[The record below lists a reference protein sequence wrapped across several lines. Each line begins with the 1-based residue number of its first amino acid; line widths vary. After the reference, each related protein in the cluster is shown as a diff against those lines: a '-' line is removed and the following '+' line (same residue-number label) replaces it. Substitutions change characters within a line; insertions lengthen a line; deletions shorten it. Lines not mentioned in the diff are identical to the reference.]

1 MGGFLSNAGLWIDA
15 LGGAAQVAL
24 ALYVFARARSGRDAD
39 AFALFF
45 GANGFAFL
53 LRNLIPH
60 GHALFPLLGLTVWGV
75 LNWVASAA
83 LLILSLRWLADA
95 WRARL
100 PALYAAASVGLVL
113 GVLSWAAAPP
123 SVTLVA
129 FGGAAVYSAVAYVLV
144 LALLSSAGDDEA
156 RITEAA
162 FFTAVL
168 GVNSA
173 LHAGVSVV
181 GGGSVYNF
189 AHAAVL
195 LFLAVAWLLRVRG
208 ARGWRPA
215 AALASA
221 LTGAG
226 LCVGAAAAAA
236 LGSVAAVQD
245 SGIYGVG
252 RMLSAA
258 VAAYALNRKRMF

>member
-1 MGGFLSNAGLWIDA
+1 MRWAG
-15 LGGAAQVAL
+15 
-24 ALYVFARARSGRDAD
+24 RPRS
-39 AFALFF
+39 
-45 GANGFAFL
+45 
-53 LRNLIPH
+53 
-60 GHALFPLLGLTVWGV
+60 
-75 LNWVASAA
+75 
-83 LLILSLRWLADA
+83 RWPCTC

-144 LALLSSAGDDEA
+144 LALLSGAGDDEA

-181 GGGSVYNF
+181 GVGSVYNF

-195 LFLAVAWLLRVRG
+195 LCLAVAWLLRVRG

-221 LTGAG
+221 LTGVG
-226 LCVGAAAAAA
+226 VCVGAAAAA

-245 SGIYGVG
+245 SGIYGV
-252 RMLSAA
+252 
-258 VAAYALNRKRMF
+258 